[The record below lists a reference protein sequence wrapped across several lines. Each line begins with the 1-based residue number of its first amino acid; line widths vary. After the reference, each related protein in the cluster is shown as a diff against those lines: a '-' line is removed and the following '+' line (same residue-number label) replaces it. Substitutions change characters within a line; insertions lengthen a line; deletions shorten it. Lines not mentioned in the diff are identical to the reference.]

1 MSIPVLKKIS
11 YFCTKIEDMTESGK
25 AYTGSDRLRDLIDIN
40 SDLMMVA
47 ARFGISL
54 GFGDKTVKEVCAED
68 GVDLRTFLAVC
79 NLIDR
84 RPYTI
89 EVSLPSLMR
98 YLRSAHSYFLEF
110 LLPSIRRKLLLAVS
124 GLPIDDVLL
133 QLLKFFDDYCIEV
146 RHHMEHEND
155 TIFSYVDHLLEGN
168 VSDEF
173 RIADYSVGHT
183 SMTEKL
189 DELKDIFIRH
199 YHVMNNLLLV
209 SALNDIIDCNSDLCS
224 HCEIEDS
231 MFLPAVAR
239 LERSLKLRER
249 EIKPEKTDSD
259 KADSLLDI
267 MTEREKDILRCVA
280 RGMQNKEIAD
290 KLFISINTVTTYRR
304 NISAK
309 LNIHSAAGLTVFAIL
324 HRLVD
329 INDLNPHL

>member
-1 MSIPVLKKIS
+1 MEQLKAFKG
-11 YFCTKIEDMTESGK
+11 T
-25 AYTGSDRLRDLIDIN
+25 DRLRDLIDAN

-68 GVDLRTFLAVC
+68 GVDERTFLAVC
-79 NLIDR
+79 NLIDS
-84 RPYTI
+84 RPYSI
-89 EVSLPSLMR
+89 DVSLTSLMR
-98 YLRSAHSYFLEF
+98 YLRTAHSYFLEF
-110 LLPSIRRKLLLAVS
+110 LLPSIRRKLLLAIS
-124 GLPIDDVLL
+124 GLPIDDVML
-133 QLLKFFDDYCIEV
+133 QLLKFFDDYCAEV
-146 RHHMEHEND
+146 RRHMEHEND
-155 TIFSYVDHLLEGN
+155 SIFIYVDRLLKGD
-168 VSDEF
+168 VSDDF

-183 SMTEKL
+183 SLTEKL

-209 SALNDIIDCNSDLCS
+209 SALNDIMDCNADLCS

-231 MFLPAVAR
+231 LFMPAVER
-239 LERSLKLRER
+239 LERSMKLKER
-249 EIKPEKTDSD
+249 DVKPNMKDEEDY
-259 KADSLLDI
+259 DSLLES
-267 MTEREKDILRCVA
+267 MTEREKDIVRCVA

-329 INDLNPHL
+329 INDIDPHM

>member
-1 MSIPVLKKIS
+1 MEKL
-11 YFCTKIEDMTESGK
+11 K
-25 AYTGSDRLRDLIDIN
+25 AYTGTDRLRDLIDEN

-54 GFGDKTVKEVCAED
+54 GFGDKTVKEVCDED
-68 GVDLRTFLAVC
+68 GVDERTFIAVC
-79 NLIDR
+79 NLIDS

-89 EVSLPSLMR
+89 DVSLTSLMR
-98 YLRSAHSYFLEF
+98 YLRTAHSYFLEF
-110 LLPSIRRKLLLAVS
+110 LLPSIRRKLLLAIS
-124 GLPIDDVLL
+124 GLPIDDVML
-133 QLLKFFDDYCIEV
+133 QLLKFFDDYCAEV
-146 RHHMEHEND
+146 RRHMEHEND
-155 TIFSYVDHLLEGN
+155 SIFSYVDRLLKGD

-189 DELKDIFIRH
+189 DELKEIFIRH

-224 HCEIEDS
+224 HCEIEDR
-231 MFLPAVAR
+231 MFMPAVER
-239 LERSLKLRER
+239 LEKDMKLKER
-249 EIKPEKTDSD
+249 DAVPEEDKDDDS
-259 KADSLLDI
+259 DSLLDS

-329 INDLNPHL
+329 INDIDPHT

>member
-1 MSIPVLKKIS
+1 MADR
-11 YFCTKIEDMTESGK
+11 YK
-25 AYTGSDRLRDLIDIN
+25 AYVATDKLRNMIEEN
-40 SDLMMVA
+40 TDLMMVA

-54 GFGDKTVKEVCAED
+54 GFGDKTVKEVCKED
-68 GVDLRTFLAVC
+68 GVDERTFLAVC
-79 NLIDR
+79 NLVDN

-89 EVSLPSLMR
+89 DVSLTSLMS

-124 GLPIDDVLL
+124 SLPIDDVML
-133 QLLKFFDDYCIEV
+133 QLLKFFDDYCAEV
-146 RHHMEHEND
+146 RRHMEHEND
-155 TIFSYVDHLLEGN
+155 SIFSYVDRLLSREDAG
-168 VSDEF
+168 EF

-189 DELKDIFIRH
+189 DELKDVFIRH

-209 SALNDIIDCNSDLCS
+209 SVLNDIIDCNSDLCS
-224 HCEIEDS
+224 HCEIEDR
-231 MFLPAVAR
+231 MFIPAVER
-239 LERSLKLRER
+239 LERSMKLRQR
-249 EIKPEKTDSD
+249 EAQPEEEAKEETD
-259 KADSLLDI
+259 ALLDS

-329 INDLNPHL
+329 INDINPHL

>member
-1 MSIPVLKKIS
+1 MEKS
-11 YFCTKIEDMTESGK
+11 K
-25 AYTGSDRLRDLIDIN
+25 AYTGADRLRDLIDDN

-54 GFGDKTVKEVCAED
+54 GFGDKTVKEVCAGEGID
-68 GVDLRTFLAVC
+68 ERTFLAVC

-84 RPYTI
+84 RPYSI
-89 EVSLPSLMR
+89 DVSLTSLMC

-133 QLLKFFDDYCIEV
+133 QLLKFFDDYCAEV
-146 RHHMEHEND
+146 RRHMEHEND
-155 TIFSYVDHLLEGN
+155 SIFSYVDHLLDGK

-189 DELKDIFIRH
+189 DELKEIFIRH
-199 YHVMNNLLLV
+199 YHVRNNLVLV
-209 SALNDIIDCNSDLCS
+209 STLNDIIECNADLCS
-224 HCEIEDS
+224 HCEIEDRLFMPGVS
-231 MFLPAVAR
+231 R
-239 LERSLKLRER
+239 LERSLKLQER
-249 EIKPEKTDSD
+249 EAKPERNGDD
-259 KADSLLDI
+259 VADSLLES
-267 MTEREKDILRCVA
+267 MTDREKEILRCVA
-280 RGMQNKEIAD
+280 CGMQNKEIAE

-309 LNIHSAAGLTVFAIL
+309 LNIHSVAGLTVFAIL

-329 INDLNPHL
+329 INDIDPHM

>member
-1 MSIPVLKKIS
+1 MDKFKS
-11 YFCTKIEDMTESGK
+11 
-25 AYTGSDRLRDLIDIN
+25 YTGADRLRDLIEEN

-54 GFGDKTVKEVCAED
+54 GFGDKTVKDVCSED
-68 GVDLRTFLAVC
+68 GVDERTFLAVC
-79 NLIDR
+79 NLIDN

-89 EVSLPSLMR
+89 EVSLTSLMS

-124 GLPIDDVLL
+124 SLPIDANML
-133 QLLKFFDDYCIEV
+133 QLLKFFVDYCAEV
-146 RHHMEHEND
+146 RRHMEHVND
-155 TIFSYVDHLLEGN
+155 SIFSYVDRLLAGEDAG
-168 VSDEF
+168 EF

-189 DELKDIFIRH
+189 DELKDVFIRH

-224 HCEIEDS
+224 HCEIEDR
-231 MFLPAVAR
+231 MFLPAVSR
-239 LERSLKLRER
+239 LERSLKLKER
-249 EIKPEKTDSD
+249 DSVPEDEKDD
-259 KADSLLDI
+259 ERDSLLES

-280 RGMQNKEIAD
+280 RGMQNKEIAE

-329 INDLNPHL
+329 INEIDPHL

>member
-1 MSIPVLKKIS
+1 MMDSKDS
-11 YFCTKIEDMTESGK
+11 FK
-25 AYTGSDRLRDLIDIN
+25 ASSRLRDMIEEN
-40 SDLMMVA
+40 TDLMMVA

-68 GVDLRTFLAVC
+68 KVDERTFLAVC
-79 NLIDR
+79 NLIDNR
-84 RPYTI
+84 RSTI
-89 EVSLPSLMR
+89 DVSLTSLMG

-124 GLPIDDVLL
+124 SLPIDDVML
-133 QLLKFFDDYCIEV
+133 QLLKFFDDYCAEV
-146 RHHMEHEND
+146 RRHMEHEND
-155 TIFSYVDHLLEGN
+155 TIFNYVDRLLSGEEAG
-168 VSDEF
+168 EF

-189 DELKDIFIRH
+189 DELKDVFIRH

-224 HCEIEDS
+224 HCEIEDR
-231 MFLPAVAR
+231 MFIPAVER
-239 LERSLKLRER
+239 LERSMKLQQRAAA
-249 EIKPEKTDSD
+249 PEEEKEAESD
-259 KADSLLDI
+259 ALLDC

-329 INDLNPHL
+329 INEIDPHL

>member
-1 MSIPVLKKIS
+1 MEKL
-11 YFCTKIEDMTESGK
+11 K
-25 AYTGSDRLRDLIDIN
+25 AYTGSDRLRDLIDEN

-68 GVDLRTFLAVC
+68 RVDENTFLAVC
-79 NLIDR
+79 NLVDN
-84 RPYTI
+84 RPYSI
-89 EVSLPSLMR
+89 DVSLTSLMG

-124 GLPIDDVLL
+124 SLPIDDVML
-133 QLLKFFDDYCIEV
+133 QLLKFFDDYCTEV
-146 RHHMEHEND
+146 RRHMEHEND
-155 TIFSYVDHLLEGN
+155 SIFRYVDHLLEGN

-173 RIADYSVGHT
+173 RISDYSVGHT

-209 SALNDIIDCNSDLCS
+209 SALNDIIDCNADLCS
-224 HCEIEDS
+224 HCEIEDR
-231 MFLPAVAR
+231 MFLPAVSR
-239 LERSLKLRER
+239 LESSLKLKVREA
-249 EIKPEKTDSD
+249 KPDRNEDEES
-259 KADSLLDI
+259 DSLVDS
-267 MTEREKDILRCVA
+267 MTDREKDILRCVA
-280 RGMQNKEIAD
+280 CGMQNKEIAD

-329 INDLNPHL
+329 INDIDPHL

>member
-1 MSIPVLKKIS
+1 MEKS
-11 YFCTKIEDMTESGK
+11 K
-25 AYTGSDRLRDLIDIN
+25 AYINTDRLRDLIEEN
-40 SDLMMVA
+40 TDLMMVA

-68 GVDLRTFLAVC
+68 GVDERTFLAVC
-79 NLIDR
+79 NLIDN

-89 EVSLPSLMR
+89 EVSLTSLMG

-124 GLPIDDVLL
+124 ALPIDDVML
-133 QLLKFFDDYCIEV
+133 QLLKFFDDYCNEV
-146 RHHMEHEND
+146 RRHMEHEND
-155 TIFSYVDHLLEGN
+155 TIFSYVDRLLGGEDAG
-168 VSDEF
+168 EF

-189 DELKDIFIRH
+189 DELKDVFIRH

-224 HCEIEDS
+224 HCEIEDRI
-231 MFLPAVAR
+231 FLPAVSR
-239 LERSLKLRER
+239 LERTLKLKER
-249 EIKPEKTDSD
+249 EAAPEDNKKDEGD
-259 KADSLLDI
+259 ALLDS

-280 RGMQNKEIAD
+280 QGLQNKEIAD
-290 KLFISINTVTTYRR
+290 RLFISINTVTTYRR

-329 INDLNPHL
+329 INDIDPHI

>member
-1 MSIPVLKKIS
+1 MHPEKEYEMEKS
-11 YFCTKIEDMTESGK
+11 K
-25 AYTGSDRLRDLIDIN
+25 AFAGSDRLRDLIDEN

-68 GVDLRTFLAVC
+68 GVDERTFLAVC
-79 NLIDR
+79 NLIDS
-84 RPYTI
+84 RPHSI
-89 EVSLPSLMR
+89 EVSLTSLMG

-124 GLPIDDVLL
+124 SLPIDDVML
-133 QLLKFFDDYCIEV
+133 QLLKFFDDYCVEV
-146 RHHMEHEND
+146 RRHMEHEND
-155 TIFSYVDHLLEGN
+155 SIFSYVDRLLKGD

-209 SALNDIIDCNSDLCS
+209 SALNDIMDCNADLCS
-224 HCEIEDS
+224 HCEIEDR
-231 MFLPAVAR
+231 MFLPAVSR
-239 LERSLKLRER
+239 LERSLKLKER
-249 EIKPEKTDSD
+249 ESKPEVDEEGR
-259 KADSLLDI
+259 DSLVES

-280 RGMQNKEIAD
+280 RGMQNKEIAE

-304 NISAK
+304 NISSK
-309 LNIHSAAGLTVFAIL
+309 LNIHSPAGLTVFAIL

-329 INDLNPHL
+329 INDIDPHL

>member
-1 MSIPVLKKIS
+1 MEKS
-11 YFCTKIEDMTESGK
+11 K
-25 AYTGSDRLRDLIDIN
+25 AYTGTDRLRDLIEAN

-68 GVDLRTFLAVC
+68 GVDERTFLAVC
-79 NLIDR
+79 NLIDK
-84 RPYTI
+84 RPYSI
-89 EVSLPSLMR
+89 DVSLTSLMR
-98 YLRSAHSYFLEF
+98 YLRTAHSYFLEF
-110 LLPSIRRKLLLAVS
+110 LLPSIRRKLLLAIS
-124 GLPIDDVLL
+124 GLPIDDVML
-133 QLLKFFDDYCIEV
+133 QLLKFFDDYCAEV
-146 RHHMEHEND
+146 RRHMEHEND
-155 TIFSYVDHLLEGN
+155 SIFIYVDRLLKGD
-168 VSDEF
+168 VSDDF

-183 SMTEKL
+183 SLTEKL

-224 HCEIEDS
+224 HCEIEDR
-231 MFLPAVAR
+231 MFLPAVER
-239 LERSLKLRER
+239 LERSMKLKER
-249 EIKPEKTDSD
+249 DVKPNMKDEEDY
-259 KADSLLDI
+259 DSLLES
-267 MTEREKDILRCVA
+267 MTEREKDIVRCVA

-329 INDLNPHL
+329 INDIDPHL

>member
-1 MSIPVLKKIS
+1 MEKL
-11 YFCTKIEDMTESGK
+11 K
-25 AYTGSDRLRDLIDIN
+25 AYTGADRLRDLIDDN

-54 GFGDKTVKEVCAED
+54 GFGDKTVKEICAED
-68 GVDLRTFLAVC
+68 GVDEKTFLSVC
-79 NLIDR
+79 NLIDS
-84 RPYTI
+84 RPYSI
-89 EVSLPSLMR
+89 EVSLNSLMR
-98 YLRSAHSYFLEF
+98 YLRTAHSYFLEF

-124 GLPIDDVLL
+124 GLPIDDVLM
-133 QLLKFFDDYCIEV
+133 QLLKFFDDYCNEV
-146 RHHMEHEND
+146 RRHMEHENNS
-155 TIFSYVDHLLEGN
+155 IFSYVDRLLEGG
-168 VSDEF
+168 DGGEF

-189 DELKDIFIRH
+189 DELKEVFIRH

-209 SALNDIIDCNSDLCS
+209 SALNDIMDCNADLCS
-224 HCEIEDS
+224 HCEIEDRLF
-231 MFLPAVAR
+231 MPAVER
-239 LERSLKLRER
+239 LEKAMKLKER
-249 EIKPEKTDSD
+249 DAVPEDDNDDES
-259 KADSLLDI
+259 DSLLEC

-290 KLFISINTVTTYRR
+290 RLFISINTVTTYRR

-329 INDLNPHL
+329 INDIDPHL

>member
-1 MSIPVLKKIS
+1 MEKL
-11 YFCTKIEDMTESGK
+11 K
-25 AYTGSDRLRDLIDIN
+25 AYAGTDRLRDLIDEN

-54 GFGDKTVKEVCAED
+54 GFGDKTVKEVCTED
-68 GVDLRTFLAVC
+68 GVDERTFLAVC
-79 NLIDR
+79 NLIDK

-89 EVSLPSLMR
+89 DISLTSLMR
-98 YLRSAHSYFLEF
+98 YLRTAHSYFLEF
-110 LLPSIRRKLLLAVS
+110 LLPSIRRKLLLAIS
-124 GLPIDDVLL
+124 GLPIDDVML
-133 QLLKFFDDYCIEV
+133 QLLKFFDDYCAEV
-146 RHHMEHEND
+146 RRHMEHEND
-155 TIFSYVDHLLEGN
+155 SIFSYVDRLLKGD

-189 DELKDIFIRH
+189 EELKDIFIRH
-199 YHVMNNLLLV
+199 YHVMDNLLLV

-224 HCEIEDS
+224 HCEIEDR

-239 LERSLKLRER
+239 LERSLKIKER
-249 EIKPEKTDSD
+249 ESKPEPKVEEETDSMVD
-259 KADSLLDI
+259 C
-267 MTEREKDILRCVA
+267 MTDREKDILRCVA

-329 INDLNPHL
+329 INDIDPHT